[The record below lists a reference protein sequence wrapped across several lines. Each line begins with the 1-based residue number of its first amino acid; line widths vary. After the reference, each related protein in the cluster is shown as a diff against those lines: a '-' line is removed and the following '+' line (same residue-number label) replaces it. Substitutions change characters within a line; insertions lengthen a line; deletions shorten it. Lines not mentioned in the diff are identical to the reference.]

1 VIVHD
6 LDIFGVALGPSEA
19 DAPLIIDPNA
29 HLPCPTSLQSFEP
42 ISWWITQVVHGRR
55 GIELTEFAKGSILY
69 LARELTAGLSLP
81 DFFGLFAFERS
92 DHPALII

>member
-1 VIVHD
+1 MIIDYFDIV
-6 LDIFGVALGPSEA
+6 GVAFGPSEA

-29 HLPCPTSLQSFEP
+29 HLPCPISLQRFEP

-55 GIELTEFAKGSILY
+55 GIELTEFAKGSILN

-92 DHPALII
+92 DHPVLII